1 MYDYFDQTRQKSLVK
16 FFVRVCVCMCIKY
29 QMFTKNPASLLYSVY
44 TIYHELHIRIKARL
58 QFLRRTKC
66 TALKWSFIPFDEAL
80 WCWQRVPSRA
90 FIDSNSFQKIDKISY
105 AQLLCMVCCSV
116 RCIVYNINRVY
127 VSWIRPFMYVLGWV
141 CRVWGELMK
150 SVYTIKRFESDRKW
164 WCDKIYKN
172 TVSFQFVHKLVPN
185 LFKLIKINGVSII
198 IYCSLFF
205 FFGSIFRFLCVKYVN
220 ATTTYPFFGRVWLYI
235 LFTYIT
241 LFYDKDTVWNF
252 AWQRVNWWGW

>member
-1 MYDYFDQTRQKSLVK
+1 MKHFDVGREFQVGHS
-16 FFVRVCVCMCIKY
+16 IG
-29 QMFTKNPASLLYSVY
+29 
-44 TIYHELHIRIKARL
+44 
-58 QFLRRTKC
+58 
-66 TALKWSFIPFDEAL
+66 
-80 WCWQRVPSRA
+80 
-90 FIDSNSFQKIDKISY
+90 SNSFQKIDKISY

-116 RCIVYNINRVY
+116 WCIVYNINRVY

-141 CRVWGELMK
+141 CRVWGELVK

-205 FFGSIFRFLCVKYVN
+205 FWFHFSIFVCEIRECN
-220 ATTTYPFFGRVWLYI
+220 NNISFFGRVWLY
-235 LFTYIT
+235 F
-241 LFYDKDTVWNF
+241 FYLHNTF
-252 AWQRVNWWGW
+252 LWQGHSLKFCMTASQLMRVINDVRIINIDNWI